1 MEYTKKFWND
11 STFSSIS
18 KGYIGI
24 SEGVAYDYY
33 NGKKIESINKNYY
46 TNLLLSNK
54 NFYRDFNTKLELPY
68 KKSDIQLA
76 ANDFLYSSIINDIVN
91 KLQLNNQYI
100 YQNSIIAD
108 GKLSVPEN
116 KVSASTV
123 SKAGYDISALD
134 NKVKTHYIKNNNGV
148 WADKAS
154 LNVSLI
160 KNNGGYKDSTF
171 GPITKEE
178 IITKNWLYD
187 AAENANTYNIY
198 HSGSTIQKD
207 IIIDNLTNVE
217 RNNIDTDLGLVTT
230 EEKTNLNSDKKLKT
244 HPIEFICIDENHK
257 DKVTKAVKSLFEINS
272 TTTPFSN
279 IKTIYLRFNSITFLS
294 KGDKPTIIYAH
305 RSF

>member
-18 KGYIGI
+18 NSYIGI
-24 SEGVAYDYY
+24 SEGEAYDYY
-33 NGKKIESINKNYY
+33 SGKKIESINKNYY

-68 KKSDIQLA
+68 KKSDVQLA
-76 ANDFLYSSIINDIVN
+76 SNDFLYSSIINDIVN

-108 GKLSVPEN
+108 GKLNVP
-116 KVSASTV
+116 KIRPLTV
-123 SKAGYDISALD
+123 SEAGYDISVLD
-134 NKVKTHYIKNNNGV
+134 NKIKTYYIKNNNGT

-171 GPITKEE
+171 GPTTKEE

-198 HSGSTIQKD
+198 HNGSMIQKD
-207 IIIDNLTNVE
+207 IIIDNLTNKE
-217 RNNIDTDLGLVTT
+217 RNNIDTDLRLVTT
-230 EEKTNLNSDKKLKT
+230 EETNLNSNKLKT

-272 TTTPFSN
+272 AATPFSS

-294 KGDKPTIIYAH
+294 KGNKPIIIYAH
-305 RSF
+305 RSV